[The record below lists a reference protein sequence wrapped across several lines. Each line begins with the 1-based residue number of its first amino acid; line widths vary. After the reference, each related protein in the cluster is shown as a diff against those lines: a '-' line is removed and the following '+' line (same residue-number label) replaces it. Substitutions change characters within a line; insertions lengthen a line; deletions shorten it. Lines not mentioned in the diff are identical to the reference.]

1 MARIDDDLRALGS
14 AAATIWAHHQPEMA
28 AASAAMSRAV
38 YQHSALSSR
47 ETEAARFQTAIINGC
62 RACYRFRLVRDL
74 PVYLASV
81 DRAATANLGAHRGPD
96 PDEAMYAAIEAGTL
110 AGLSERER
118 LAVDYAR
125 RIGMEPRGM
134 AGDEPFW
141 ERMNA
146 AFSDREIVD
155 LTYSITQ
162 WIAAGRFLHVLELDT
177 MCFVDPAQDEL
188 AA

>member
-1 MARIDDDLRALGS
+1 MARIDDDLDALAS
-14 AAATIWAHHQPEMA
+14 AAPTIWGHHQPEMA
-28 AASAAMSRAV
+28 TAAAAMSRAV

-62 RACYRFRLVRDL
+62 RACYQFRLVRDL
-74 PVYLASV
+74 PVYLATI
-81 DRAATANLGAHRGPD
+81 DPAATANIGAHRGPD
-96 PDEAMYAAIEAGTL
+96 PDEAMYAAIESGTL
-110 AGLSERER
+110 AGLSDRER

-125 RIGMEPRGM
+125 RIGNEPRGM
-134 AGDEPFW
+134 AEDEAFW
-141 ERMNA
+141 SRMHA

-155 LTYSITQ
+155 LTYSVTQ

-177 MCFVDPAQDEL
+177 MCFVDPAREDL